1 MAIQDVRI
9 ISSIRTPD
17 DSPLYVIRKDFSGGV
32 NSRQHSSIIGETQT
46 EVLKNID
53 LSVLGEMTKRS
64 GSTLIG
70 NDVGDVSPAYLHNFE
85 IQNSDD
91 QLLMY
96 ENTTL
101 WKWTGSG
108 NWASLKAD
116 FTASTDVGIIS
127 AKESGLSPD
136 DIVIVQNGTNN
147 AFRVDSS
154 GNLQDL
160 GSTTGTGSD
169 SPPKS
174 TVMCWYGNRV
184 WVLLNDLLYFSDAYS
199 ADYSSAF
206 DTVSNVFRLPI
217 GEERKIIPTRDTG
230 MVVMGKEQIWGLN
243 PSVVPVA
250 TDKPEPLITNMG
262 VVSKKGAVAYGD
274 NIYFFSQD
282 GFRELK
288 RTIQDKLQVGTT
300 YPLSYR
306 LKTEHDRISWANISK
321 LSMAAWDNKIF
332 IAVPTSATTFDT
344 WVYYPVIDAF
354 MIIQGWSPTCWSTF
368 KISGEERLYYGQVSQ
383 GKVYRAWYG
392 YTDEGATTTTG
403 TAVTM
408 TVDGREENLGQP
420 LVYKVGGE
428 LEIEAE
434 VAGSGNT
441 LTINVAVDGGAFQN
455 LGTVSLGSDSAPT
468 LPINLPFN
476 LSDSYVVR
484 EKFHLESLGRFR
496 TIQVEIINSDSNT
509 DPIKVY
515 GYNITSFQ
523 EAYENE

>member
-1 MAIQDVRI
+1 MAINEIRI
-9 ISSIRTPD
+9 LSGIRTPD
-17 DSPLYVIRKDFSGGV
+17 DSPLFVIRKDFSGGV
-32 NSRQHSSIIGETQT
+32 NSKQHASTIGENQA
-46 EVLKNID
+46 EVLYNTD
-53 LSVLGEMTKRS
+53 LSVLGETSKRL

-70 NDVGDVSPAYLHNFE
+70 NDVGDVSPAALHNFE
-85 IQNSDD
+85 IQGSDD

-96 ENTTL
+96 EDDTL
-101 WKWTGSG
+101 WKWAGTG
-108 NWASLKAD
+108 NWASLKND
-116 FTASTDVGIIS
+116 FTTSTDVGIIS

-136 DIVIVQNGTNN
+136 DIVVVQNGEDN
-147 AFRVDSS
+147 AFRVDSA

-160 GSTTGTGSD
+160 GSTAGTGSD

-184 WVLLNDLLYFSDAYS
+184 WVLLNDLLYFSAAYS

-206 DTVSNVFRLPI
+206 DTVSDVFRLPV
-217 GEERKIIPTRDTG
+217 GEERVIIPTRDTG

-243 PSVVPVA
+243 PSAVPVA

-262 VVSKKGAVAYGD
+262 VVSKRGAVAYGD
-274 NIYFFSQD
+274 SIYFFSQD

-288 RTIQDKLQVGTT
+288 RTIQDKLQVGVS
-300 YPLSYR
+300 YPISYR
-306 LKTEHDRISWANISK
+306 LKTQHDRISWANISK
-321 LSMAAWDNKIF
+321 LSIKAWDNKIF
-332 IAVPTSATTFDT
+332 ISVPTSATTFDT
-344 WVYYPVIDAF
+344 WVYFPVIDAF
-354 MIIQGWSPTCWSTF
+354 MIITGWSPTCWATF

-383 GKVYRAWYG
+383 GKVNRAWYG

-403 TAVTM
+403 TAITM
-408 TVDGREENLGQP
+408 TVNGREENLGQP

-434 VAGSGNT
+434 VAGSGDS
-441 LTINVAVDGGAFQN
+441 LTINVAIDGGAFTN
-455 LGTVSLGSDSAPT
+455 LGTVSLTSDTAPT
-468 LPINLPFN
+468 LPINLPFS

-496 TIQVEIINSDSNT
+496 TIQVEIINSDENT
-509 DPIKVY
+509 DPIKAY

-523 EAYENE
+523 ESYENE